1 VDTAKGLGL
10 PTLGDEAN
18 PFTNLYKLVA
28 NVVIQGACSN
38 RAEDEYSPPSTSVS
52 TTHYVPRCVV
62 AAVASDEIA

>member
-18 PFTNLYKLVA
+18 LFTNLYKLVA

-38 RAEDEYSPPSTSVS
+38 RAEDKYRPPSASVS
-52 TTHYVPRCVV
+52 ATHYVLRYLVIAVV
-62 AAVASDEIA
+62 SDEIV